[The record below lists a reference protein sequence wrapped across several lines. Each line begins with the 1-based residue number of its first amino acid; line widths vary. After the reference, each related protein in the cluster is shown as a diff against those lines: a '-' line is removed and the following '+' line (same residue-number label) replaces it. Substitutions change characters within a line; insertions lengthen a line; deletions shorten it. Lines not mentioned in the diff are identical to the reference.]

1 LGKGND
7 STQPSQRQAQAKST
21 NHQSIQVLPLHTCI
35 LPLNMCQHQAQTGQT
50 GSQNRSGRFHQT
62 GQAHSQ
68 N

>member
-35 LPLNMCQHQAQTGQT
+35 LPLNMCQH
-50 GSQNRSGRFHQT
+50 
-62 GQAHSQ
+62 
-68 N
+68 